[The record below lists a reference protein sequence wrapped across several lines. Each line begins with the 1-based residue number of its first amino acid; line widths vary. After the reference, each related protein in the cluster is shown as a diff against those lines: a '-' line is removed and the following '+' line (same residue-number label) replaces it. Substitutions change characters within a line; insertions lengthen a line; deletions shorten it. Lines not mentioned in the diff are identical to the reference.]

1 MTDIITPSNTQTQQ
15 DWRTRWDAECPM
27 TIAVTYAGWERG
39 SDAALREELKRIRDT
54 GFNAVRVHFDRDN
67 DIEKMAGMVNWR
79 NPDRFFDAAEKAG
92 LKVIAAPGNDP
103 HRDFQIQVSSSE
115 SLLEAAH
122 ANIAAWLTRFCRQ
135 YQNHPALLA
144 WALIEPFS
152 FTDDDEES
160 DARIRQDNR
169 SRLRNAFHA
178 ADPLHPILTAVY
190 DPLDNAGWNAL
201 VHQAD
206 ASDLFGGVFHLQ
218 HTPGYIFGLGGE
230 ATAPELH
237 LPAYA
242 TARMVADVTPAS
254 SVPALTNCTSG
265 TSRYQQNDAIT
276 MNADKMLSMLLLFV
290 AAGIKIIDFAH
301 WKPERTGGRAG
312 EDCFVDWLDRVTP
325 HATAAGNVSR
335 SAAKYAQELWQS
347 VTRPQVYILASET
360 NDLQTLRTN
369 AALEATYM
377 TAYESQPFL
386 ARMGASRVLLN
397 ANIPFAFISEEQ
409 LIADTV
415 TPAPFLFLP
424 HIETLSEPLLSKL
437 KEYAANG
444 GRVVAD
450 MPTGYL
456 NEKGELLDTRPGS
469 LFEQLFGASIAGLF
483 CFSSPAMKDAEPP
496 RGQQRANIVVTTAR
510 AGGGSGETPAFTEN
524 RVGKGRAVLVNASL
538 SRLNAAPGLQN
549 AQLSLLSYLLGS
561 RQTALPGLTGCLTF
575 RRIAEQ
581 AEHVFLVNDSAEE
594 RTVEVAVPSHLTQA
608 HDALDPDLP
617 PLVVENNTGRVTVAA
632 GSGRWLRLSR

>member
-1 MTDIITPSNTQTQQ
+1 MTDITTPSNTQTQQ

-54 GFNAVRVHFDRDN
+54 GFTAVRVHFDRDN

-92 LKVIAAPGNDP
+92 LKVIAAPGNYP
-103 HRDFQIQVSSSE
+103 HRDLQIQVSSFEALS
-115 SLLEAAH
+115 EAAV
-122 ANIAAWLTRFCRQ
+122 ANVAAWLTRFCRQ

-152 FTDDDEES
+152 LTDAYEES

-169 SRLRNAFHA
+169 ARLRNAFHA
-178 ADPLHPILTAVY
+178 ADPLHPVLTAVY
-190 DPLDNAGWNAL
+190 DPLDNAGWDAL
-201 VHQAD
+201 VHQAS
-206 ASDLFGGVFHLQ
+206 ASDLFGGVFHFQ
-218 HTPGYIFGLGGE
+218 HRPGYIFGLGGE
-230 ATAPELH
+230 ETAPELS

-242 TARMVADVTPAS
+242 TARLVADVTPAS

-265 TSRYQQNDAIT
+265 TSRYQENDAIT
-276 MNADKMLSMLLLFV
+276 MTTGKMLSMLLLFV
-290 AAGIKIIDFAH
+290 AAGIKMIDFAH
-301 WKPERTGGRAG
+301 WKPERTGGQAG
-312 EDCFVDWLDRVTP
+312 EDGFVDWLDRVTP

-347 VTRPQVYILASET
+347 AARPQVHILASET
-360 NDLQTLRTN
+360 NDLQTLLTN
-369 AALEATYM
+369 NHLEATWM

-386 ARMGASRVLLN
+386 ARVGAARALLN
-397 ANIPFAFISEEQ
+397 ANIPFGFISEQ
-409 LIADTV
+409 QFIADAV
-415 TPAPFLFLP
+415 IPAPILFLP
-424 HIETLSEPLLSKL
+424 HTETLSESLLLKL
-437 KEYAANG
+437 KEYATNG

-450 MPTGYL
+450 MPTGYM

-469 LFEQLFGASIAGLF
+469 PFEQLFGASIADLF
-483 CFSSPAMKDAEPP
+483 CFSNPAMKKVEPP

-561 RQTALPGLTGCLTF
+561 RQTVLSGLTGCLTF
-575 RRIAEQ
+575 RRTSEQ

-594 RTVEVAVPSHLTQA
+594 RVVDIAVPAHYTQA
-608 HDALDPDLP
+608 HDALSPDSAL
-617 PLVVENNTGRVTVAA
+617 LTIENNSVHVTVEA